1 MHALITNILNII
13 RFKYYSIIIYL
24 VINVSDIK
32 VPIAKPLIGD
42 EEIENVVEVLK
53 SGMIAQGP
61 KVEEFEQKFAEWVG
75 AKYGIAVN
83 SGTAALHTALLACG
97 IGEGDEVITTPF
109 TFIASGN
116 SIVYTGAKP
125 VFADIDLKTYTLNP
139 DSIEDLITENTKAI
153 LPVQLYGQS
162 ADMDRINEIAEKYG
176 LIVIEDAAQAH
187 GATYKGQKVGS
198 MGDMACFSFYP
209 TKNMTTSEGGIIT
222 TDDEDLAEQA
232 KIFRAH
238 GASVRYHHDAIGY
251 NFRMTDI
258 AAAIGLAQMDK
269 IDGFN
274 DKRIENAAYLN
285 EGLKDVDGV
294 ITPYCADGSKHVY
307 HQYTI
312 RVEKGDRD
320 DWVDIINECGV
331 GTGIHYPI
339 PLYNQPI
346 YKILG
351 FEGDCPN
358 AELAADNVISLPVH
372 PNLTKED
379 LDLVIEAVKSASDEL
394 D

>member
-1 MHALITNILNII
+1 M
-13 RFKYYSIIIYL
+13 SE
-24 VINVSDIK
+24 IK
-32 VPIAKPLIGD
+32 VPVAKPIIGD

-61 KVEEFEQKFAEWVG
+61 KVAEFEQKFADWIG
-75 AKYGIAVN
+75 TKYAIAVN
-83 SGTAALHTALLACG
+83 SGTAALHVALLSCG
-97 IGEGDEVITTPF
+97 IGKGDEVITTPF

-116 SIVYTGAKP
+116 AIVYTGAKP

-139 DSIEDLITENTKAI
+139 DTIESLITENTKAI
-153 LPVQLYGQS
+153 LPVHLYGQS
-162 ADMDRINEIAEKYG
+162 ANMDRINEIAEKHG

-187 GATYKGQKVGS
+187 GATCNGKNVGN

-222 TDDEDLAEQA
+222 TNDEDLAESA

-258 AAAIGLAQMDK
+258 SAAIGLAQLEK

-274 DKRIENAAYLN
+274 DKRIENADYLN
-285 EGLKDVDGV
+285 EGLKDVEGV
-294 ITPYCADGSKHVY
+294 ITPYCAYDSKHVY

-312 RVEKGDRD
+312 RVEKGKRD
-320 DWVDIINECGV
+320 DWVDIINGCGV

-346 YKILG
+346 YKALG
-351 FEGDCPN
+351 IEGDCPN

-372 PNLTKED
+372 PSLTKED
-379 LDLVIEAVKSASDEL
+379 LDLVIEAVKTASDKMC
-394 D
+394 

>member
-1 MHALITNILNII
+1 M
-13 RFKYYSIIIYL
+13 SE
-24 VINVSDIK
+24 IK
-32 VPIAKPLIGD
+32 VPVAKPIIGD

-61 KVEEFEQKFAEWVG
+61 KVAEFEQKFADWIG
-75 AKYGIAVN
+75 TKYAIAVN
-83 SGTAALHTALLACG
+83 SGTAALHVALLSCG
-97 IGEGDEVITTPF
+97 IGKGDEVITTPF

-116 SIVYTGAKP
+116 AIVYTGAKP

-139 DSIEDLITENTKAI
+139 DTIESLITENTKAI
-153 LPVQLYGQS
+153 LPVHLYGQS
-162 ADMDRINEIAEKYG
+162 ANMDRINEIAEKHG

-187 GATYKGQKVGS
+187 GATCNGKNVGN

-222 TDDEDLAEQA
+222 TDDEDLADNA
-232 KIFRAH
+232 KMFRAH
-238 GASVRYHHDAIGY
+238 GASIRYHHDEVGY

-258 AAAIGLAQMDK
+258 SAAIGLAQLEK

-274 DKRIENAAYLN
+274 DKRIENADYLN
-285 EGLKDVDGV
+285 EGLKDVEGV
-294 ITPYCADGSKHVY
+294 ITPYCAYDSKHVY

-312 RVEKGDRD
+312 RVEKGERD
-320 DWVDIINECGV
+320 DWVDIINGCGV

-346 YKILG
+346 YKSLG
-351 FEGDCPN
+351 FGGDCPN
-358 AELAADNVISLPVH
+358 AEIAADNVISLPVH
-372 PNLTKED
+372 PSLTKED
-379 LDLVIEAVKSASDEL
+379 LDLVIEAVKTASDKMC
-394 D
+394 

>member
-1 MHALITNILNII
+1 M
-13 RFKYYSIIIYL
+13 
-24 VINVSDIK
+24 NVSNIK
-32 VPIAKPLIGD
+32 VPIAKPIIGD

-61 KVEEFEQKFAEWVG
+61 KVEEFEESFAEWVG
-75 AKYGIAVN
+75 ADYGIAVN
-83 SGTAALHTALLACG
+83 SGTAALHVALLSCG

-116 SIVYTGAKP
+116 SILYTGAKP
-125 VFADIDLKTYTLNP
+125 VFADIDLKTYTIDPN
-139 DSIEDLITENTKAI
+139 SIENQISENTKAI

-162 ADMDRINEIAEKYG
+162 ANMDKINEIAEKYG
-176 LIVIEDAAQAH
+176 LSVIEDAAQAH
-187 GATYKGQKVGS
+187 GATCNGEKVGS
-198 MGDMACFSFYP
+198 IGDMACFSFYP

-222 TDDEDLAEQA
+222 TNDEDLAENA
-232 KIFRAH
+232 KVFRAH
-238 GASVRYHHDAIGY
+238 GASIRYHHDEIGY

-258 AAAIGLAQMDK
+258 SAAIGLAQLDK
-269 IDGFN
+269 IDDFN
-274 DKRIENAAYLN
+274 DKRIANAAYLN

-294 ITPYCADGSKHVY
+294 ITPYCAHGSKHVY

-320 DWVDIINECGV
+320 DWVDIINDCGV

-346 YKILG
+346 YKSLG
-351 FEGDCPN
+351 ISGNCPN

-372 PNLTKED
+372 PSLTKED
-379 LDLVIEAVKSASDEL
+379 LDLVIEAVKTASNEL

>member
-1 MHALITNILNII
+1 MII
-13 RFKYYSIIIYL
+13 
-24 VINVSDIK
+24 VSDIK
-32 VPIAKPLIGD
+32 VPIAKPIIGD

-61 KVEEFEQKFAEWVG
+61 KVAEFEQKFAEWVG
-75 AKYGIAVN
+75 AEYGIAVN
-83 SGTAALHTALLACG
+83 SGTAALHTALLACD
-97 IGEGDEVITTPF
+97 IGPGDEVITTPF

-125 VFADIDLKTYTLNP
+125 VFADIDLKTYTLSP
-139 DSIEDLITENTKAI
+139 DAIEDKITENTKAI
-153 LPVQLYGQS
+153 MPVQLYGQS
-162 ADMDRINEIAEKYG
+162 AEMDRINEIAEKYG

-187 GATYKGQKVGS
+187 GATFKGQKVGS
-198 MGDMACFSFYP
+198 MGDMSCFSFYP

-222 TDDEDLAEQA
+222 TDDEDLAEGA
-232 KIFRAH
+232 RMFRAH
-238 GASVRYHHDAIGY
+238 GATVRYHHDAIGY

-258 AAAIGLAQMDK
+258 SAAIGLAQLEK

-274 DKRIENAAYLN
+274 DERIANADYLN
-285 EGLKDVDGV
+285 KGLADVDGI
-294 ITPYCADGSKHVY
+294 ITPFCADGSKHVY

-320 DWVDIINECGV
+320 DWVDIINDCGV

-346 YKILG
+346 YNALE
-351 FEGDCPN
+351 FEGYCPN

-372 PNLTKED
+372 PSLTQDD
-379 LDLVIEAVKSASDEL
+379 LDLVIEAVRTASNEL

>member
-1 MHALITNILNII
+1 MIVSNI
-13 RFKYYSIIIYL
+13 R
-24 VINVSDIK
+24 
-32 VPIAKPLIGD
+32 VPIAKPIIGD

-75 AKYGIAVN
+75 AEYGIAVN
-83 SGTAALHTALLACG
+83 SGTAALHTALLACD
-97 IGEGDEVITTPF
+97 IGPGDEVITTPF

-125 VFADIDLKTYTLNP
+125 VFADIDLKTYTLSP
-139 DSIEDLITENTKAI
+139 DAIEDAITENTKAI
-153 LPVQLYGQS
+153 MPVQLYGQS
-162 ADMDRINEIAEKYG
+162 AEMDRINEIAEKYG

-187 GATYKGQKVGS
+187 GATFKGQKVGS
-198 MGDMACFSFYP
+198 MGDMSCFSFYP

-222 TDDEDLAEQA
+222 TDDEELADSA
-232 KIFRAH
+232 RMFRAH
-238 GASVRYHHDAIGY
+238 GATVRYHHNAIGY

-258 AAAIGLAQMDK
+258 SAAIGLAQLK
-269 IDGFN
+269 NIDEFN
-274 DKRIENAAYLN
+274 DKRIANADYLN
-285 EGLKDVDGV
+285 KGLADVDGI

-320 DWVDIINECGV
+320 DWVDIINDCGV

-346 YKILG
+346 YMALE
-351 FEGDCPN
+351 FEGYCPN

-372 PNLTKED
+372 PSLTQED
-379 LDLVIEAVKSASDEL
+379 LDLVIEAVKTASNEL

>member
-1 MHALITNILNII
+1 M
-13 RFKYYSIIIYL
+13 
-24 VINVSDIK
+24 SDIK
-32 VPIAKPLIGD
+32 VPIAKPIIGD
-42 EEIENVVEVLK
+42 KEIENVVEVLK

-75 AKYGIAVN
+75 AEYGIAVN
-83 SGTAALHTALLACG
+83 SGTAALHVALLACG

-116 SIVYTGAKP
+116 SILYTGAKP
-125 VFADIDLKTYTLNP
+125 VFADIDMKTYTLNP
-139 DSIEDLITENTKAI
+139 DSIEDLITEKTKAI
-153 LPVQLYGQS
+153 MPVQLYGQS

-187 GATYKGQKVGS
+187 GAAYNGQKVGS
-198 MGDMACFSFYP
+198 IGDMSCFSFYP

-222 TDDEDLAEQA
+222 TDDEELAEKA
-232 KIFRAH
+232 RIFRAH
-238 GASVRYHHDAIGY
+238 GATVRYHHDAIGY

-258 AAAIGLAQMDK
+258 SAAIGLAQLEN
-269 IDGFN
+269 IDEFN
-274 DKRIENAAYLN
+274 EKRIANAAYLN

-320 DWVDIINECGV
+320 DWVDIINDCGV

-346 YKILG
+346 YRALG
-351 FEGDCPN
+351 IEGNCPN

-372 PNLTKED
+372 PSLSKED
-379 LDLVIEAVKSASDEL
+379 LDIVIEAVKTASKEL

>member
-1 MHALITNILNII
+1 M
-13 RFKYYSIIIYL
+13 
-24 VINVSDIK
+24 SDIK
-32 VPIAKPLIGD
+32 VPIAKPIIGD

-61 KVEEFEQKFAEWVG
+61 KVEEFEQRFAEWVG
-75 AKYGIAVN
+75 ADYGIAVN
-83 SGTAALHTALLACG
+83 SGTAALHTALLSCD

-116 SIVYTGAKP
+116 SIVYTGARP
-125 VFADIDLKTYTLNP
+125 VFADIDLETYTLNP
-139 DSIEDLITENTKAI
+139 DEIEGLITENTKAVM
-153 LPVQLYGQS
+153 PVQLYGQS

-187 GATYKGQKVGS
+187 GAICNGQKVGS
-198 MGDMACFSFYP
+198 IGDMSCFSFYP

-222 TDDEDLAEQA
+222 TDDEDLADSA
-232 KIFRAH
+232 RIFRAH
-238 GASVRYHHDAIGY
+238 GASIRYHHGEIGY

-258 AAAIGLAQMDK
+258 AAAIGLAQLEK
-269 IDGFN
+269 IDEFN
-274 DKRIENAAYLN
+274 DKRIDNAAYLN
-285 EGLKDVDGV
+285 QGLNDVDGV
-294 ITPYCADGSKHVY
+294 VTPYCAEGSKHVY

-320 DWVDIINECGV
+320 DWVDIINDCGV

-339 PLYNQPI
+339 PLYNQPV
-346 YKILG
+346 YRSLG
-351 FEGDCPN
+351 FDGDCPN

-372 PNLTKED
+372 PSLTKED
-379 LDLVIEAVKSASDEL
+379 LDLVIEAVKTASEEL
-394 D
+394 E

>member
-1 MHALITNILNII
+1 M
-13 RFKYYSIIIYL
+13 
-24 VINVSDIK
+24 SDIK
-32 VPIAKPLIGD
+32 VPIAKPIIGD
-42 EEIENVVEVLK
+42 EEIENVVEVMK

-75 AKYGIAVN
+75 ADYGIAVN

-97 IGEGDEVITTPF
+97 IEEGDEVITTPF

-125 VFADIDLKTYTLNP
+125 VFADIDLKTYTLDP
-139 DSIEDLITENTKAI
+139 DTVEDLITENTKAI
-153 LPVQLYGQS
+153 VPVQLYGQA
-162 ADMDRINEIAEKYG
+162 ADMDSINEIAEKYG

-187 GATYKGQKVGS
+187 GATCNGQKVGS
-198 MGDMACFSFYP
+198 IGDMSCFSFYP
-209 TKNMTTSEGGIIT
+209 TKNMTTSEGGMIT
-222 TDDEDLAEQA
+222 TDDEDLVESARM
-232 KIFRAH
+232 FRAH

-258 AAAIGLAQMDK
+258 SAAIGLAQLDK

-274 DKRIENAAYLN
+274 DKRIANADYLN
-285 EGLKDVDGV
+285 NGLKDIDGV
-294 ITPYCADGSKHVY
+294 ITPYCAPGSKHVY

-320 DWVDIINECGV
+320 DWVDVINDCGV

-346 YKILG
+346 YRALG
-351 FEGDCPN
+351 IEGDCPN

-372 PNLTKED
+372 PSLTKQD
-379 LDLVIEAVKSASDEL
+379 LDLVIEAVKTASDEL

>member
-1 MHALITNILNII
+1 M
-13 RFKYYSIIIYL
+13 
-24 VINVSDIK
+24 INVSEIK
-32 VPIAKPLIGD
+32 VPIAKPIIGD

-75 AKYGIAVN
+75 SDYGIAVN
-83 SGTAALHTALLACG
+83 SGTAALHVALLSCG
-97 IGEGDEVITTPF
+97 IGKGDEVITTPF

-125 VFADIDLKTYTLNP
+125 VFADIDLKTYTINP
-139 DSIEDLITENTKAI
+139 DSIEPLINENTQAI

-162 ADMDRINEIAEKYG
+162 SNMDRINEIAEKHG
-176 LIVIEDAAQAH
+176 LAVIEDAAQAH
-187 GATYKGQKVGS
+187 GATCNGEKVGS
-198 MGDMACFSFYP
+198 LGDMSCFSFYP

-222 TDDEDLAEQA
+222 TDDDDLADNA
-232 KIFRAH
+232 RAFRAH
-238 GASVRYHHDAIGY
+238 GASVRYHHDDIGY

-258 AAAIGLAQMDK
+258 AAAIGLAQLNK

-274 DKRIENAAYLN
+274 D
-285 EGLKDVDGV
+285 
-294 ITPYCADGSKHVY
+294 VY

-320 DWVDIINECGV
+320 DWVDIINDCGV

-339 PLYNQPI
+339 PLYNQPA
-346 YKILG
+346 YRKLG
-351 FEGDCPN
+351 LEGDCPN
-358 AELAADNVISLPVH
+358 AELAANNVISLPVH
-372 PNLTKED
+372 PSLTKED
-379 LDLVIEAVKSASDEL
+379 LDLVIEAVEKASKEL
-394 D
+394 

>member
-1 MHALITNILNII
+1 M
-13 RFKYYSIIIYL
+13 
-24 VINVSDIK
+24 NVSNIK
-32 VPIAKPLIGD
+32 VPIAKPIIGD

-61 KVEEFEQKFAEWVG
+61 KVEEFEEKFAEWVG
-75 AKYGIAVN
+75 ADYGIAVN
-83 SGTAALHTALLACG
+83 SGTAALHVALLSCD

-116 SIVYTGAKP
+116 SILYTGAKP
-125 VFADIDLKTYTLNP
+125 VFADIDLKTYTIDPN
-139 DSIEDLITENTKAI
+139 SIENAITENTKAI

-162 ADMDRINEIAEKYG
+162 ANMDKINEIAERYG
-176 LIVIEDAAQAH
+176 LTVIEDAAQAH
-187 GATYKGQKVGS
+187 GATCNGEKVGN

-222 TDDEDLAEQA
+222 TNDEDLADNA
-232 KIFRAH
+232 KVFRAH
-238 GASVRYHHDAIGY
+238 GATVRYHHDYIGY

-258 AAAIGLAQMDK
+258 SAAIGLAQLDK

-274 DKRIENAAYLN
+274 DKRIANAAYLN
-285 EGLKDVDGV
+285 AGLKDVDGV
-294 ITPYCADGSKHVY
+294 ITPYCAYGSKHVY

-320 DWVDIINECGV
+320 DWVDIINDCGV

-346 YKILG
+346 YKALG
-351 FEGDCPN
+351 IEGHCPN
-358 AELAADNVISLPVH
+358 AEIAADNVISLPVH
-372 PNLTKED
+372 PSLTKED
-379 LDLVIEAVKSASDEL
+379 LDLVIEAVKRASDEL

>member
-1 MHALITNILNII
+1 MNMSN
-13 RFKYYSIIIYL
+13 
-24 VINVSDIK
+24 IK
-32 VPIAKPLIGD
+32 VPIAKPIIGE

-61 KVEEFEQKFAEWVG
+61 RVAEFEEKYAEWVG
-75 AKYGIAVN
+75 AEYAIAVN
-83 SGTAALHTALLACG
+83 SGTAALHVALLSCG
-97 IGEGDEVITTPF
+97 VGEGDEVITTPF

-116 SIVYTGAKP
+116 SILYTGAKP
-125 VFADIDLKTYTLNP
+125 VFADIDLETYTMDP
-139 DSIEDLITENTKAI
+139 DSIEALITENTKAI

-162 ADMDRINEIAEKYG
+162 ANMDKINEIAEKHG

-187 GATYKGQKVGS
+187 GAKFGEKNVGTL
-198 MGDMACFSFYP
+198 GDMACFSFYP

-222 TDDEDLAEQA
+222 TDDEDLAENA
-232 KIFRAH
+232 KMFRAH
-238 GASVRYHHDAIGY
+238 GASVRYHHDEIGY

-258 AAAIGLAQMDK
+258 SAAIGLAQLNK
-269 IDGFN
+269 IDEFN

-294 ITPYCADGSKHVY
+294 ITPHCADKAKHVY

-312 RVEKGDRD
+312 RVEKGNRD

-346 YKILG
+346 YKSLG
-351 FEGDCPN
+351 IEGDCPK
-358 AELAADNVISLPVH
+358 AEHAADNVISLPVH
-372 PNLTKED
+372 PSLTKED
-379 LDLVIEAVKSASDEL
+379 LDRVICAVKTASSKL

>member
-1 MHALITNILNII
+1 M
-13 RFKYYSIIIYL
+13 
-24 VINVSDIK
+24 SDIK
-32 VPIAKPLIGD
+32 VPIAKPIIGE

-61 KVEEFEQKFAEWVG
+61 KVEEFEQEFADWVG
-75 AKYGIAVN
+75 AEYGIAVN
-83 SGTAALHTALLACG
+83 SGTAALHVALLSCD
-97 IGEGDEVITTPF
+97 IGPGDEVITTPF

-116 SIVYTGAKP
+116 SIVYTGAEP

-153 LPVQLYGQS
+153 MPVQLYGQS
-162 ADMDRINEIAEKYG
+162 ADMDKINKIAEKYG

-187 GATYKGQKVGS
+187 GATFNGQKVGS
-198 MGDMACFSFYP
+198 IGDISCFSFYP

-222 TDDEDLAEQA
+222 TDDEDLADNA
-232 KIFRAH
+232 RMFRAH
-238 GASVRYHHDAIGY
+238 GATVRYHHDAIGY

-258 AAAIGLAQMDK
+258 SAAIGLAQLDK
-269 IDGFN
+269 IDEFN
-274 DKRIENAAYLN
+274 DKRIANAAYLN

-312 RVEKGDRD
+312 MVEKGDRD
-320 DWVDIINECGV
+320 DWVDIINDCGV

-346 YKILG
+346 YRTLG
-351 FEGDCPN
+351 FEGYCPN
-358 AELAADNVISLPVH
+358 AEFAADNVISLPVH
-372 PNLTKED
+372 PSLTQED
-379 LDLVIEAVKSASDEL
+379 LDLVIKAVKTASDEL

>member
-1 MHALITNILNII
+1 MII
-13 RFKYYSIIIYL
+13 
-24 VINVSDIK
+24 VSNIK
-32 VPIAKPLIGD
+32 VPIAKPIIGD

-83 SGTAALHTALLACG
+83 SGTAALHVALLSCG

-116 SIVYTGAKP
+116 SILYTGAKP
-125 VFADIDLKTYTLNP
+125 VFADIDLKTYTLDP
-139 DSIEDLITENTKAI
+139 SSIESLITENTKAI

-162 ADMDRINEIAEKYG
+162 ADMDEINEIAEKYG

-187 GATYKGQKVGS
+187 GATCNGKKVGS
-198 MGDMACFSFYP
+198 MGDMSCFSFYP

-222 TDDEDLAEQA
+222 TDDEDLAENA
-232 KIFRAH
+232 KVFRAH
-238 GASVRYHHDAIGY
+238 GASVRYHHDEIGY

-258 AAAIGLAQMDK
+258 SAAIGLAQLDK
-269 IDGFN
+269 IDEFN
-274 DKRIENAAYLN
+274 DKRIANAAYLN
-285 EGLKDVDGV
+285 EGLKDVDGIV
-294 ITPYCADGSKHVY
+294 TPYCAPDSRHVY

-312 RVEKGDRD
+312 RVEKGDRE
-320 DWVDIINECGV
+320 DWVESINEFGV

-346 YKILG
+346 YKTLG
-351 FEGDCPN
+351 IEGYCPN

-372 PNLTKED
+372 PSLTKED
-379 LDLVIEAVKSASDEL
+379 LDLVIEAVKRASKEL

>member
-1 MHALITNILNII
+1 M
-13 RFKYYSIIIYL
+13 SE
-24 VINVSDIK
+24 IK
-32 VPIAKPLIGD
+32 VPIAKPIIGD

-61 KVEEFEQKFAEWVG
+61 KVAEFEEKFAKWVG

-83 SGTAALHTALLACG
+83 SGTAALHVALLSCG

-116 SIVYTGAKP
+116 AIAYTGAKP
-125 VFADIDLKTYTLNP
+125 VFADIDLKTYTIDP
-139 DSIEDLITENTKAI
+139 DSIEELINENTKAI

-162 ADMDRINEIAEKYG
+162 ADMDKINEIAEKHD

-187 GATYKGQKVGS
+187 GATYKGKKVGS

-222 TDDEDLAEQA
+222 TDDEKLAENA

-238 GASVRYHHDAIGY
+238 GATVRYHHDEIGY

-258 AAAIGLAQMDK
+258 SAAIGLAQMNR
-269 IDGFN
+269 IDEFN
-274 DKRIENAAYLN
+274 DKRNENAAYLN

-294 ITPYCADGSKHVY
+294 VTPYCADGLKHVY

-312 RVEKGDRD
+312 RVEKGNRD
-320 DWVDIINECGV
+320 DWVNVINECGV

-346 YKILG
+346 YKELG
-351 FEGDCPN
+351 FGGDCPN

-372 PNLTKED
+372 PSLTKED
-379 LDLVIEAVKSASDEL
+379 LDLVIEAVKTASDKI
-394 D
+394 

>member
-1 MHALITNILNII
+1 MI
-13 RFKYYSIIIYL
+13 F
-24 VINVSDIK
+24 VSEIK
-32 VPIAKPLIGD
+32 VPIAKPIIGD
-42 EEIENVVEVLK
+42 KEIENVVEVLK

-75 AKYGIAVN
+75 AEYGIAVN
-83 SGTAALHTALLACG
+83 SGTAALHVALLACG

-116 SIVYTGAKP
+116 SILYTGARP
-125 VFADIDLKTYTLNP
+125 VFADIDMKTYTLNP
-139 DSIEDLITENTKAI
+139 DSIEDLITEKTKAI
-153 LPVQLYGQS
+153 MPVQLYGQS

-187 GATYKGQKVGS
+187 GAAYNGQKVGS
-198 MGDMACFSFYP
+198 IGDMSCFSFYP

-222 TDDEDLAEQA
+222 TDDDELAEKA
-232 KIFRAH
+232 RIFRAH
-238 GASVRYHHDAIGY
+238 GATVRYHHDAIGY

-258 AAAIGLAQMDK
+258 SAAIGLAQLEN
-269 IDGFN
+269 IDEFN
-274 DKRIENAAYLN
+274 EKRIANAAYLN

-294 ITPYCADGSKHVY
+294 ITPYCAYDSKHVY

-320 DWVDIINECGV
+320 DWVDIINDCGV

-346 YKILG
+346 YRALG
-351 FEGDCPN
+351 IEGNCPN

-372 PNLTKED
+372 PSLSKED
-379 LDLVIEAVKSASDEL
+379 LDIVIEAVKTASKEL

>member
-1 MHALITNILNII
+1 MSN
-13 RFKYYSIIIYL
+13 
-24 VINVSDIK
+24 IK
-32 VPIAKPLIGD
+32 VPIAKPIIGE

-61 KVEEFEQKFAEWVG
+61 KVAEFEEKFAEWVG
-75 AKYGIAVN
+75 AEYGIAVN

-116 SIVYTGAKP
+116 SIVYTGAEP

-139 DSIEDLITENTKAI
+139 DAIEDLITENTKAI

-162 ADMDRINEIAEKYG
+162 SNMDKINEIAEKYG

-187 GATYKGQKVGS
+187 GATCNGKKVGS

-232 KIFRAH
+232 RIFRAH
-238 GASVRYHHDAIGY
+238 GASVRYHHNAIGY

-258 AAAIGLAQMDK
+258 SAAIGLAQLDK
-269 IDGFN
+269 IDEFN
-274 DKRIENAAYLN
+274 DKRIANAAYLN

-294 ITPYCADGSKHVY
+294 ITPYCAYDSKHVY

-320 DWVDIINECGV
+320 DWVDIINDCGV

-346 YKILG
+346 YRALG

-372 PNLTKED
+372 PSLTKED
-379 LDLVIEAVKSASDEL
+379 LDLVIEDVKTASKEL

>member
-1 MHALITNILNII
+1 M
-13 RFKYYSIIIYL
+13 
-24 VINVSDIK
+24 NVSNIK
-32 VPIAKPLIGD
+32 VPIAKPIIGD

-61 KVEEFEQKFAEWVG
+61 KVEEFEERFAEWVG
-75 AKYGIAVN
+75 AEYGIAVN
-83 SGTAALHTALLACG
+83 SGTAALHVALLSCG

-116 SIVYTGAKP
+116 SILYTGAKP
-125 VFADIDLKTYTLNP
+125 VFADIDLKTYTINP

-162 ADMDRINEIAEKYG
+162 ADMEKINDIAEKYG
-176 LIVIEDAAQAH
+176 LTVIEDAAQAH
-187 GATYKGQKVGS
+187 GATCNGEKVGS
-198 MGDMACFSFYP
+198 IGDMACFSFYP

-222 TDDEDLAEQA
+222 TNDEELAENA
-232 KIFRAH
+232 RVFRAH
-238 GASVRYHHDAIGY
+238 GASVRYHHDEIGY

-258 AAAIGLAQMDK
+258 SAAIGLAQLDK
-269 IDGFN
+269 IDEFN
-274 DKRIENAAYLN
+274 DKRIANAAYLN

-320 DWVDIINECGV
+320 EWVDLINDCGV

-339 PLYNQPI
+339 PLYNQPV
-346 YKILG
+346 YRSLG
-351 FEGDCPN
+351 IEGNCPN

-372 PNLTKED
+372 PSLTKED
-379 LDLVIEAVKSASDEL
+379 LDLVIEAVKKASNEL